1 MFIITNARIWSTF
14 WIIRIIKKTR
24 NKWNKTKI
32 KYEIN
37 DEVNYT
43 LEKLDVDL
51 TTLELR
57 LLGEITWLWRKNAS
71 KFIGKKITEIKRLKE
86 ETENSKDELLDNSFG
101 NENKFSEFLADLEYE
116 KHDALHNI
124 LV

>member
-32 KYEIN
+32 KYDIN
-37 DEVNYT
+37 DEINYT

-57 LLGEITWLWRKNAS
+57 FFGEITWLWRKNES
-71 KFIGKKITEIKRLKE
+71 KIIGKKITEMKRLKE

-101 NENKFSEFLADLEYE
+101 NKNKFSEFLADLEYE
-116 KHDALHNI
+116 KHDA
-124 LV
+124 